1 MGLIAKFCRD
11 TSGTSAVEYALFLAL
26 IAVAIA
32 FSVQTFGNA
41 VNGLFDTAVTKW
53 PTTGG

>member
-1 MGLIAKFCRD
+1 MGLIAKFYRD

>member
-1 MGLIAKFCRD
+1 MGLIAKFYRD

-41 VNGLFDTAVTKW
+41 VSGLFGTAVARW
-53 PTTGG
+53 PATGG